1 MRRTNFLKAIWTVL
15 LLAGLFTPCAGA
27 EYKELS
33 PTELMN
39 VNTSTTLIV
48 DIRWPD
54 EWSKEGLIAHS
65 HRLTFFNA
73 QGHFDLPNWLSKLTQ
88 LKKTKDTA
96 IILVCASGNRSKIV
110 AELLSTKLTM
120 KNISHLKGGIK
131 SWKQQGHLTT
141 TPDSKL

>member
-15 LLAGLFTPCAGA
+15 LLASLFTPCAGA

-48 DIRWPD
+48 DIRRPD

-131 SWKQQGHLTT
+131 SWEQQGHLTT